1 MLYNLEARS
10 ESFSQD
16 KRNLGC
22 YPSVL
27 SVILWAQSLNLVKKF
42 FDRYVL
48 TMSALPNP
56 VPPSRKAQ
64 RQSALAAQRAQR
76 LSGNATKSASAKT
89 SSDVRPASTKL
100 WESGMVLGVNT
111 VLISTAIVTFAH
123 LVPHQLTQHAKLKQI
138 RAEESSLAQDIQT
151 LQQNYEQ
158 NMSPEAAQRVAQ
170 QQGNLMPANQVNV
183 VLTHPT
189 TKTE

>member
-1 MLYNLEARS
+1 
-10 ESFSQD
+10 
-16 KRNLGC
+16 
-22 YPSVL
+22 
-27 SVILWAQSLNLVKKF
+27 
-42 FDRYVL
+42 
-48 TMSALPNP
+48 MSALPNP

-76 LSGNATKSASAKT
+76 LSGNAKPASAKT

-111 VLISTAIVTFAH
+111 VLISTAIVTLAH

-170 QQGNLMPANQVNV
+170 QQGNLMPANQMNV

>member
-1 MLYNLEARS
+1 LA
-10 ESFSQD
+10 
-16 KRNLGC
+16 G
-22 YPSVL
+22 
-27 SVILWAQSLNLVKKF
+27 KF
-42 FDRYVL
+42 L
-48 TMSALPNP
+48 TMSALPNLI
-56 VPPSRKAQ
+56 PPSRKTQ
-64 RQSALAAQRAQR
+64 RQSVLAAQRAQR
-76 LSGNATKSASAKT
+76 LAGIKAVKPSSSFKT
-89 SSDVRPASTKL
+89 SLEVRPASTKL

-111 VLISTAIVTFAH
+111 VLISTAIVTLVH

-183 VLTHPT
+183 VLTHPSA
-189 TKTE
+189 KAQ

>member
-1 MLYNLEARS
+1 
-10 ESFSQD
+10 
-16 KRNLGC
+16 
-22 YPSVL
+22 
-27 SVILWAQSLNLVKKF
+27 
-42 FDRYVL
+42 
-48 TMSALPNP
+48 MSALPNP

-76 LSGNATKSASAKT
+76 LLGNATKT
-89 SSDVRPASTKL
+89 SSISKNSADIRPASTKL

-111 VLISTAIVTFAH
+111 VLISTAIVTLSH

-138 RAEESSLAQDIQT
+138 RAEQSSLAQDIQT

-189 TKTE
+189 TKTQ